1 MTCQVYRNMSENYM
15 SSKAYPSWGL
25 AQICGL
31 FPESPS
37 TFSEGRVTPSWPCYL
52 MSLYISL
59 STAYI
64 SGYCD
69 WRFVS
74 LPCSIMKPFIANTV
88 PFIHA
93 SPGPRIALG
102 MLSMPDKNPFGKW
115 LYPCCT
121 VGCHFYSHSLR
132 TASYGSCCL
141 VGADIEESSYWRRK
155 IMRQCGVQP
164 QKFHNKDS
172 ICKLKTLS

>member
-15 SSKAYPSWGL
+15 SSRAYPSWGL

-52 MSLYISL
+52 MSLYIFL

-74 LPCSIMKPFIANTV
+74 LPCSIMKPFVANTV

-102 MLSMPDKNPFGKW
+102 MLSMSDKNPFGEW
-115 LYPCCT
+115 LYPCCA

-132 TASYGSCCL
+132 YCFRWILLFSGCWY
-141 VGADIEESSYWRRK
+141 RRAVLLMQK
-155 IMRQCGVQP
+155 NMRQCGVQP